1 MPGTKQLSNPCD
13 EHGAVGFLER
23 LARDESGATAVEYAL
38 VLGGIAAV
46 IIVMVFA
53 FGGKTNNLYKNT
65 ATSWP

>member
-1 MPGTKQLSNPCD
+1 MSNQCD
-13 EHGAVGFLER
+13 ERRAVGLLGR

-46 IIVMVFA
+46 IIAMVFA

-65 ATSWP
+65 ASSWP

>member
-1 MPGTKQLSNPCD
+1 VNGAKQLGNKCD
-13 EHGAVGFLER
+13 ERWAGGLLGR
-23 LARDESGATAVEYAL
+23 LVRDEAGATAVEYAL

>member
-1 MPGTKQLSNPCD
+1 M
-13 EHGAVGFLER
+13 
-23 LARDESGATAVEYAL
+23 EYAL

-65 ATSWP
+65 ASSWP